1 MDCKLPPGNK
11 GRKRKGTN
19 RLLLEQEGVADPQYL
34 LLHADI
40 AEQSKILGFYLGKRL
55 HAKYSQVVSSKLQGQ
70 DGFAILDLVP
80 CSSSAWKAEQKET
93 LLGWFLEEIQQH
105 LESVEAIKP
114 TFSQVNMRKVKDTLM
129 DEKNAPPLTYSFL
142 KALNGKGGTLFPYHT
157 HQSYQLL
164 ETAAGIPVSNTHL
177 EEYRKLVSQPDVP
190 VLVKKMLPIEKK
202 KHFVKRGFLECVPHL
217 VSECTYFALI
227 EHLVD

>member
-1 MDCKLPPGNK
+1 M
-11 GRKRKGTN
+11 
-19 RLLLEQEGVADPQYL
+19 
-34 LLHADI
+34 
-40 AEQSKILGFYLGKRL
+40 
-55 HAKYSQVVSSKLQGQ
+55 
-70 DGFAILDLVP
+70 
-80 CSSSAWKAEQKET
+80 
-93 LLGWFLEEIQQH
+93 
-105 LESVEAIKP
+105 
-114 TFSQVNMRKVKDTLM
+114 NMRKVKNTLM

-157 HQSYQLL
+157 QQSYQLL

-217 VSECTYFALI
+217 VRECTYFALI